1 LEQFTQYPIRDE
13 MPPVTADDGSS
24 KLIAYLIIVPFAIL
38 FAGLG
43 LAISCSEKWNKSDN
57 RLKRF
62 LRQRK
67 SNNKRTL
74 ISVIQT
80 EDTTKSEAGCHPVRS
95 QASSNTIAVTNS
107 LSPSEWDQT
116 LADQNHTRI
125 STLGSNTVT

>member
-1 LEQFTQYPIRDE
+1 
-13 MPPVTADDGSS
+13 MPPVTADDDSS

-62 LRQRK
+62 LQRRK
-67 SNNKRTL
+67 SNKKRSLT
-74 ISVIQT
+74 SVIKT
-80 EDTTKSEAGCHPVRS
+80 EDTTKSEAGCDPVPS
-95 QASSNTIAVTNS
+95 QGSSNTITVTDP

-116 LADQNHTRI
+116 LTDQTRTRI
-125 STLGSNTVT
+125 STSEANTVT